1 MTIDELVA
9 KLDEPA
15 KQEQETKVEGHP
27 VVETAPTQTEENVMP
42 YGQQFEEYCES
53 KKRK

>member
-15 KQEQETKVEGHP
+15 KQEQENKAEGQSI
-27 VVETAPTQTEENVMP
+27 VETAPTQTEESVMP

>member
-15 KQEQETKVEGHP
+15 KQEQETKVEGQT
-27 VVETAPTQTEENVMP
+27 VIEAAPTEENVMS
-42 YGQQFEEYCES
+42 YGREFEEYCES